1 MTASTEQYL
10 TIREAAE
17 RLNVNP
23 RTINRWIHKG
33 ELDAVKLP
41 GRAGGEFR
49 VAVSELQR
57 LLGEIPTD
65 DVAALRSERNR
76 MRALLSAIWEQ
87 CEHAIYVSGRG
98 YEVLLEPELY
108 NQIRDMVNR
117 E

>member
-1 MTASTEQYL
+1 MSEAKDQYL

-49 VAVSELQR
+49 VASTELER
-57 LLGEIPTD
+57 LLGAAPSD
-65 DVAALRSERNR
+65 DVGAIRSERNR
-76 MRALLSAIWEQ
+76 MRMLLQTIWEQ
-87 CEHAIYVSGRG
+87 CERAIYVSGKG
-98 YEVLLEPELY
+98 YEIVLEPDLY
-108 NQIRDMVNR
+108 NQIRDLANK

>member
-1 MTASTEQYL
+1 MSEVKDQYL

-49 VAVSELQR
+49 VSSAELER
-57 LLGEIPTD
+57 LLGEAPSD
-65 DVAALRSERNR
+65 DMGAIRSERNR
-76 MRALLSAIWEQ
+76 MRMLLQTVWER
-87 CEHAIYVSGRG
+87 CERAIYVSGKG
-98 YEVLLEPELY
+98 YEIILDPELY
-108 NQIRDMVNR
+108 NQIRDLANK

>member
-1 MTASTEQYL
+1 MTASKDQYY

-33 ELDAVKLP
+33 EIDAVKLP

-49 VAVSELQR
+49 VAAAEIER

-65 DVAALRSERNR
+65 EVAALRAERNR
-76 MRALLSAIWEQ
+76 MRAILQSSWDRRGR
-87 CEHAIYVSGRG
+87 AIYVTGKG
-98 YEVLLEPELY
+98 YEIILEPEIY
-108 NQIRDMVNR
+108 NQIRDIVS
-117 E
+117 EG